1 MPRNVLFVYKGYRF
15 LCTVERER
23 PGRYRPVL
31 VRQLPWPMERSLPLV
46 SDDEWCRTERQALR
60 LAEEQAM
67 KWVDSRTVHATELT

>member
-1 MPRNVLFVYKGYRF
+1 
-15 LCTVERER
+15 
-23 PGRYRPVL
+23 
-31 VRQLPWPMERSLPLV
+31 LV